1 MTNLKN
7 HTFTDKND
15 QLVFAYKYMPGVHV
29 TYLAAN
35 DMFKIDYLSNAD
47 YASTDLVKDEAAVIG
62 AIMLKIYVIFA
73 KYPKMA
79 SIDNLQRYIKALHQY
94 VLTVTAPAKPELS
107 YDEPVSEVPT
117 KAFDMPTPNWVNGD

>member
-1 MTNLKN
+1 MTNLTN
-7 HTFTDKND
+7 HTFTDNNN

-35 DMFKIDYLSNAD
+35 GMFKIDYLSNAD
-47 YASTDLVKDEAAVIG
+47 YASTDVVKDEAAVIG

-94 VLTVTAPAKPELS
+94 ILTVTAPAEPEPS
-107 YDEPVSEVPT
+107 YDEPVTDEPT
-117 KAFDMPTPNWVNGD
+117 TAFEMPTPNWLNGD

>member
-47 YASTDLVKDEAAVIG
+47 YASTDLVKDEAAIIG

-94 VLTVTAPAKPELS
+94 VLTVTAPAEPEPS

-117 KAFDMPTPNWVNGD
+117 TAFDMPTPNWLNGD

>member
-35 DMFKIDYLSNAD
+35 NMFKIDYLSNAD

-94 VLTVTAPAKPELS
+94 VLTVTAPAEPEPS

-117 KAFDMPTPNWVNGD
+117 TAFDMPTPNWLNGD